1 MQPDSIKTL
10 TDSSAIQSAGVIQ
23 HADSLAKLDSLHVL
37 DSLRAIVPIPR
48 GFLGIPHPSI
58 PQTESWVFI
67 FLLVLFGLLMFSLLR
82 SSGLLIDSAKNFFQ
96 IKERSSIFSQSS
108 VTDFRYRLY
117 QIFFSAAVLS
127 FYAYSIQY
135 DNSTPFSIVKYLFFL
150 LVTLLFL
157 GLKALSFE
165 LIGYVFL
172 NPKTLKTAKD
182 SYFNVIILLGILMF
196 PILVF
201 QIYSPSKLT
210 EYVVVFSLIVSVG
223 AYLLIIVKLFQI
235 FFHKIVVLFYI
246 LLYLCTLEFLPFYAL
261 YRAYQFFL

>member
-1 MQPDSIKTL
+1 MQPDSVKIL
-10 TDSSAIQSAGVIQ
+10 TDSNAIQSAGAMH
-23 HADSLAKLDSLHVL
+23 HADSLAKFDSLHML

-67 FLLVLFGLLMFSLLR
+67 FLMFLFGLLMFSLSR

-127 FYAYSIQY
+127 FYAYFIQY

-150 LVTLLFL
+150 LLTLIFL
-157 GLKALSFE
+157 GLKAISFE

-172 NPKTLKTAKD
+172 NQKTLKTAKD
-182 SYFNVIILLGILMF
+182 SYFNVIILLGIVMF
-196 PILVF
+196 PILIF
-201 QIYSPSKLT
+201 QLYSPSKFT
-210 EYVVVFSLIVSVG
+210 EYVAVFSLMVSAG
-223 AYLLIIVKLFQI
+223 AYLLIIIKLFQI

-261 YRAYQFFL
+261 YRAYQFIL